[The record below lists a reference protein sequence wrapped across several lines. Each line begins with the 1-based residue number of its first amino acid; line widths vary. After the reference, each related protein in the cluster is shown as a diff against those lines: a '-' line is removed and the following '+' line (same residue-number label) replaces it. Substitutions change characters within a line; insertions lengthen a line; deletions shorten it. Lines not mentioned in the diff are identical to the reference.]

1 MNRIAFVLAA
11 ALFSAA
17 VAAQTWPAR
26 PVRFLVPYAAGGS
39 TDIVARSLGAR
50 FQESVGQALVIENRP
65 GGAEILATDLLAKAP
80 PDGYTIALISNTF
93 AINETFARKLPY
105 QSDRDFAPVAKL
117 VDVPFGMFVS
127 LSLPVANVREFVEYA
142 KARPGKLNYAHV
154 GLGTPHYLTMEW
166 FKRLAGLDI
175 VGIGY
180 KGAVGALTAVAQG
193 EAHVFTSGLGGA
205 TSFYQAGKV
214 KAIANAS
221 PKRVRTLPDLPT
233 LKESGFSDFDFT
245 SWFGILA
252 PAGTPAPVI
261 ERLNSE
267 FNRAIQSQEV
277 RERMENL
284 GLEVSTMTSAE
295 FGRFISSEIVQ
306 WGRVVKATGVRGE

>member
-93 AINETFARKLPY
+93 AINETFACKLPY